1 MRKALRFLLAL
12 AVPGLAAWS
21 ADISGTWNFSVETDQ
36 GSGNPTFVLKQEGE
50 KLTGAYTGLLG
61 QANIAG
67 SVKGDQ
73 VVIQFV
79 VDAGGQT
86 AKVVYSGVIEAP
98 TRMKGKVQ
106 FGDLGS
112 GTWTATKKS

>member
-1 MRKALRFLLAL
+1 MRKALRFLVAL
-12 AVPGLAAWS
+12 AVPGLVAWA

-36 GSGNPTFVLKQEGE
+36 GTGNPTFALKQEGE
-50 KLTGAYTGLLG
+50 KLTGTYTGILG

-86 AKVVYSGVIEAP
+86 VKVVYSGTIESP

-106 FGDLGS
+106 LGELAS